1 MGRIQVGGASV
12 EVFEQG
18 KGEPVVLLHSTGA
31 SGAQWRALADTLSA
45 RFHVLAPDLYGYG
58 ATSDWTGPGPFSL
71 AHEAALVTA
80 LMDRLHEPV
89 HLVGHSYGGAVAL
102 HIARLHPERLRSL
115 SLFEPVAFHLL
126 RTGDA
131 LDEAA
136 LREISQAATVV
147 AQAQA
152 DGDSAAGA
160 AYFVDYWSGHG
171 TWAALAPAR
180 RDAMASRVGKVV
192 LDFQAVFREPACA
205 REFERLAVPTL
216 LMQGERSPL
225 SARRVSR
232 LLSRTL
238 PAPRTAIFRGA
249 GHMAPLTHRDEVN
262 EQIVAHLAACSTARR
277 WAGAT
282 LAA

>member
-1 MGRIQVGGASV
+1 MGRIQVGGTSV
-12 EVFEQG
+12 EVHEQG
-18 KGEPVVLLHSTGA
+18 SGEPVVLLHSSGA
-31 SGAQWRALADTLSA
+31 SGAQWRALADQLGT
-45 RFHVLAPDLYGYG
+45 RFHVLAPDLHGYG
-58 ATSDWTGPGPFSL
+58 ATDGWTGPGTFSL

-80 LMDRLHEPV
+80 LMDSVRQPV

-102 HIARLHPERLRSL
+102 HIARTQPDRVRSL

-147 AQAQA
+147 AHAVA
-152 DGDSAAGA
+152 CGDAVTGA
-160 AYFVDYWSGHG
+160 AYFVDYWSGPG

-180 RDAMASRVGKVV
+180 QDAMASRVGKVV
-192 LDFQAVFREPACA
+192 LDFQALFREPACA
-205 REFERLAVPTL
+205 REFEQLHVPTL

-232 LLSRTL
+232 LLSRAL
-238 PAPRTAIFRGA
+238 PALRSAIFRGA

-262 EQIVAHLAACSTARR
+262 EQIVAHLAACSKPRR
-277 WAGAT
+277 WVGAT